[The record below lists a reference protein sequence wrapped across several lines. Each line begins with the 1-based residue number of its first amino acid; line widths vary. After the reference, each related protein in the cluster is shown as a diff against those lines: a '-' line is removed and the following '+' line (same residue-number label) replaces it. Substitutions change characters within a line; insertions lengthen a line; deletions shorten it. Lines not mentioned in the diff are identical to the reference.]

1 MNLAVLRRE
10 SSDLIFGFVQHWELL
25 TWIFSPWAIG
35 NFHVV
40 VKAPYFQWSEITKQS
55 NIKACII
62 SHDWIAR
69 SLCCFVGIGRVYP
82 ILRLLKRPRH
92 SAFVMQITCFS
103 TSCRCFA
110 SHNQHHLIATM
121 KHYSVHLPS
130 SKKRNNN
137 WIKPNKLIFLLSCH
151 SLSQQKM
158 KEHVPDGPSCGLG
171 TGGFV
176 RKIKIHFTFPSNK

>member
-10 SSDLIFGFVQHWELL
+10 SSGLIFGFVQSTGSFLPELPVL
-25 TWIFSPWAIG
+25 GQLVTFMLLSKHHTFSEVKSQNNQILK
-35 NFHVV
+35 HVSFPMIELPGLS
-40 VKAPYFQWSEITKQS
+40 A
-55 NIKACII
+55 A
-62 SHDWIAR
+62 
-69 SLCCFVGIGRVYP
+69 SLELEELYH

-103 TSCRCFA
+103 TSSRCFA

-137 WIKPNKLIFLLSCH
+137 RIKPNKLIFLLSCR
-151 SLSQQKM
+151 SLSQQKV
-158 KEHVPDGPSCGLG
+158 KEHVPG
-171 TGGFV
+171 T
-176 RKIKIHFTFPSNK
+176 RWA

>member
-1 MNLAVLRRE
+1 MSRLV
-10 SSDLIFGFVQHWELL
+10 
-25 TWIFSPWAIG
+25 
-35 NFHVV
+35 
-40 VKAPYFQWSEITKQS
+40 WS
-55 NIKACII
+55 
-62 SHDWIAR
+62 
-69 SLCCFVGIGRVYP
+69 LP
-82 ILRLLKRPRH
+82 L
-92 SAFVMQITCFS
+92 FS
-103 TSCRCFA
+103 TGSFLPELPVLGQLVTFMLLSKHHTFSEVKLQNNQISMYHFA
-110 SHNQHHLIATM
+110 WLNCQVSLLLRSNWKSYILFWDFWNDLDTVLCKSLVFQPLADALLHTASIILLQPWNM
-121 KHYSVHLPS
+121 YSVHLPS